1 MGPLRHDE
9 PTSAPATPPGARP
22 VSPGARPVAVSVVSS
37 NAASTP
43 AHRRPSSPKARH
55 LKIVPIDPDRS
66 APPSPPGEDW
76 PALMLRVAELQD
88 REAFGRLFSYFAPRV
103 KSYLIRTGS
112 TDGAAEDLAQDALVM
127 VWRKAALFDAKQAAV
142 STWIFTIARRLR
154 IDAARRHL
162 LDGAGDECFEFDRL
176 EADQPGV
183 GEQAD
188 ATRLSRRVCEAL
200 NQLPPEQ
207 AQVLRL
213 SFYDDEPHARIAA
226 ELGLPLGTVKSRI
239 RLAVAH
245 LRRLIDL

>member
-1 MGPLRHDE
+1 MGTLRRDD
-9 PTSAPATPPGARP
+9 TS
-22 VSPGARPVAVSVVSS
+22 
-37 NAASTP
+37 STP
-43 AHRRPSSPKARH
+43 AIRPAAVPVSVSLNVASTTVSTAVPAPKVRH

-66 APPSPPGEDW
+66 APPSPAWDDW
-76 PALMLRVAELQD
+76 AALMRRVADQRD
-88 REAFGRLFSYFAPRV
+88 REAFGRLFSHFAPRV

-127 VWRKAALFDAKQAAV
+127 VWRKAALFDPAQAAV

-154 IDAARRHL
+154 IDAARRHQ

-183 GEQAD
+183 AEHAD
-188 ATRLSRRVCEAL
+188 ATRQARRVREAL
-200 NQLPPEQ
+200 DRLPPEQ

-245 LRRLIDL
+245 LRRMIDL

>member
-1 MGPLRHDE
+1 MGTLRRDE
-9 PTSAPATPPGARP
+9 TSSTPAVP
-22 VSPGARPVAVSVVSS
+22 PVAVPVSVSLGVASTAVSS
-37 NAASTP
+37 AVSTTISTAAP
-43 AHRRPSSPKARH
+43 APKARH

-66 APPSPPGEDW
+66 APSSPTGDDW
-76 PALMLRVAELQD
+76 PALMRRVADQRD
-88 REAFGRLFSYFAPRV
+88 REAFGRLFSHFAPRV
-103 KSYLIRTGS
+103 KSYLIRSGS

-127 VWRKAALFDAKQAAV
+127 VWRKAALFDPAQAAV

-154 IDAARRHL
+154 IDAARRHQ

-183 GEQAD
+183 AEHAD
-188 ATRLSRRVCEAL
+188 ATRQARRVREAL
-200 NQLPPEQ
+200 ERLPPEQ

-245 LRRLIDL
+245 LRRMIDL

>member
-1 MGPLRHDE
+1 MGPLRRDE
-9 PTSAPATPPGARP
+9 PPSAPATPPDAASVSSSPASTAVSAARP
-22 VSPGARPVAVSVVSS
+22 
-37 NAASTP
+37 
-43 AHRRPSSPKARH
+43 SPKARH

-66 APPSPPGEDW
+66 ASPPPTGDDW
-76 PALMLRVAELQD
+76 PALMRRVAELRD
-88 REAFGRLFSYFAPRV
+88 REAFGRVFSHFAPRV

-127 VWRKAALFDAKQAAV
+127 VWRKAALFDPAQAAL

-154 IDAARRHL
+154 IDAARRHQ

-183 GEQAD
+183 ADHVD
-188 ATRLSRRVCEAL
+188 ATRLSRRVREAL
-200 NQLPPEQ
+200 NRLPPEQ

-245 LRRLIDL
+245 LRRLVDL

>member
-1 MGPLRHDE
+1 M
-9 PTSAPATPPGARP
+9 
-22 VSPGARPVAVSVVSS
+22 
-37 NAASTP
+37 
-43 AHRRPSSPKARH
+43 
-55 LKIVPIDPDRS
+55 KIVPIDPDRS
-66 APPSPPGEDW
+66 APPSPPGDDW
-76 PALMLRVAELQD
+76 PALMHRVADLRD
-88 REAFGRLFSYFAPRV
+88 REAFGRLFSHFAPRV

-127 VWRKAALFDAKQAAV
+127 VWRKAALFDPAQAAV

-154 IDAARRHL
+154 IDAARRHQ

-183 GEQAD
+183 AEHAD
-188 ATRLSRRVCEAL
+188 ATRQARRVREAL

>member
-9 PTSAPATPPGARP
+9 PTSAPATAPGARP
-22 VSPGARPVAVSVVSS
+22 LSPGARPVAVSVVSS